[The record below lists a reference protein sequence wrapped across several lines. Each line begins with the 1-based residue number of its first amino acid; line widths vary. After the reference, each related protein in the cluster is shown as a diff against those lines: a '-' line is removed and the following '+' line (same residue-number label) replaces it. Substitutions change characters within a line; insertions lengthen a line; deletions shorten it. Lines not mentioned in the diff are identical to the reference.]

1 MKSFI
6 ALALAGVCSASQLSS
21 KFMEFI
27 TTHGKSYGTV
37 EEFEYRKALFA
48 ITEDAIQAIN
58 SNEANTWVAGHN
70 KFSDWSHEEFSKMH
84 GYIPEAHTYTQAT
97 ILPETNAD
105 SVNWVT
111 AGATT
116 PVKDQGQCGSCWAFS
131 STGALEGSHFL
142 QSGNM
147 ISFSEQQLVDC
158 VNLCFGCGGGNQSIA
173 FRYYKSNYAQTEAS
187 YPYKAVNQA
196 CSYNQSAATS
206 VNVASFTQVAGS
218 NVAQMKA
225 ALAQQPLSVSIEAD
239 TAVFQTYTSGILNST
254 ACGTTL
260 DHAVLAV
267 GWGSENGQ
275 EYWIIKNSWSSSWGE
290 NGFIRLAIVDG
301 LGICGV
307 QTSPLYPTA
316 NQ

>member
-27 TTHGKSYGTV
+27 TVHGKSYGTV

-97 ILPETNAD
+97 YLPETNAD
-105 SVNWVT
+105 NVNWVT

-142 QSGNM
+142 KSGNM

-173 FRYYKSNYAQTEAS
+173 FRYLKSNYATTEAN

-196 CSYNQSAATS
+196 CSYSQAAATNI
-206 VNVASFTQVAGS
+206 NVTSFTQVPGS

>member
-1 MKSFI
+1 MKSFV

-27 TTHGKSYGTV
+27 TVHGKSYGTV

-84 GYIPEAHTYTQAT
+84 GYIPEAHTYTQPT
-97 ILPETNAD
+97 YLPETNAD
-105 SVNWVT
+105 NVNWVT

-142 QSGNM
+142 KSGNM

-173 FRYYKSNYAQTEAS
+173 FRYYKSNYAMTESA

-196 CSYNQSAATS
+196 CSYNQAAATP
-206 VNVASFTQVAGS
+206 VNVTSFTQVPGS

-301 LGICGV
+301 VGICGV
-307 QTSPLYPTA
+307 QSAPLYPTA

>member
-1 MKSFI
+1 MKSF
-6 ALALAGVCSASQLSS
+6 AVLAFAGVASATQLSS

-27 TTHGKSYGTV
+27 TRHSKSYGTV

-58 SNEANTWVAGHN
+58 SNEAHTWVAGHN
-70 KFSDWSHEEFSKMH
+70 KFSDWSHEEFSQMH
-84 GYIPEAHTYTQAT
+84 GYVPETHVYSEPT
-97 ILPETNAD
+97 IFPETNAD

-131 STGALEGSHFL
+131 STGALEGSHYL
-142 QSGNM
+142 KSGKLV
-147 ISFSEQQLVDC
+147 SFAEQQLVDC
-158 VNLCFGCGGGNQSIA
+158 VKTCFGCGGGNQALA
-173 FRYYKSNYAQTEAS
+173 FRYLKSNNAYLEAN
-187 YPYKAVNQA
+187 YPYKAVNQNCA
-196 CSYNQSAATS
+196 YTASAAS
-206 VNVASFTQVAGS
+206 CVKVASYTTVTGS

>member
-1 MKSFI
+1 MKSF
-6 ALALAGVCSASQLSS
+6 AVLAFAGVASATQLSS

-27 TTHGKSYGTV
+27 TRHGKSYGTV

-58 SNEANTWVAGHN
+58 SNEAHTWVAGHN
-70 KFSDWSHEEFSKMH
+70 KFSDWCHEEFTQMH
-84 GYIPEAHTYTQAT
+84 GYVAETHVYSEPT
-97 ILPETNAD
+97 IFPETNAD

-131 STGALEGSHFL
+131 STGALEGSHYL
-142 QSGNM
+142 KSGKLV
-147 ISFSEQQLVDC
+147 SFAEQQLVDC
-158 VNLCFGCGGGNQSIA
+158 VKTCFGCGGGNQALA
-173 FRYYKSNYAQTEAS
+173 FRYLKSNNAYLEAN
-187 YPYKAVNQA
+187 YPYKAVNQNCA
-196 CSYNQSAATS
+196 YNASAASS
-206 VNVASFTQVAGS
+206 VNVASYTTVTGS

>member
-1 MKSFI
+1 M
-6 ALALAGVCSASQLSS
+6 LAFAGVATASQLSS
-21 KFMEFI
+21 KFMEYI

-37 EEFEYRKALFA
+37 EEFEFRKALFS
-48 ITEDAIQAIN
+48 ITEDAIQSIN
-58 SNEANTWVAGHN
+58 GNESHTWTAGHN

-84 GYIPEAHTYTQAT
+84 GYIPETHVYTEAT

-105 SVNWVT
+105 SVNWVV

-142 QSGNM
+142 KSGSM
-147 ISFSEQQLVDC
+147 LSFSEQQLVDC
-158 VNLCFGCGGGNQSIA
+158 VHTCFGCGGGNQALA
-173 FRYYKSNYAQTEAS
+173 FRYLKSNNAYLEADYS
-187 YPYKAVNQA
+187 YHAVNQN
-196 CSYNQSAATS
+196 CSYSAGAASS
-206 VNVASFTQVAGS
+206 VNVTSFTQVTGS

-225 ALAQQPLSVSIEAD
+225 ALALQPLSVSIEAD

-307 QTSPLYPTA
+307 QTAPLYPTT

>member
-1 MKSFI
+1 
-6 ALALAGVCSASQLSS
+6 
-21 KFMEFI
+21 
-27 TTHGKSYGTV
+27 
-37 EEFEYRKALFA
+37 
-48 ITEDAIQAIN
+48 
-58 SNEANTWVAGHN
+58 
-70 KFSDWSHEEFSKMH
+70 
-84 GYIPEAHTYTQAT
+84 
-97 ILPETNAD
+97 
-105 SVNWVT
+105 
-111 AGATT
+111 
-116 PVKDQGQCGSCWAFS
+116 
-131 STGALEGSHFL
+131 
-142 QSGNM
+142 
-147 ISFSEQQLVDC
+147 
-158 VNLCFGCGGGNQSIA
+158 
-173 FRYYKSNYAQTEAS
+173 
-187 YPYKAVNQA
+187 
-196 CSYNQSAATS
+196 
-206 VNVASFTQVAGS
+206 
-218 NVAQMKA
+218 MKA